1 MTIFFYCGIIIET
14 TSKIQGESYML
25 DALLQ
30 YENPGISIFG
40 FKIYAY
46 AIIIVCG
53 MIAAFFVI
61 SLLFKRRN
69 MSSDLF
75 LTYFCVTLPVAL
87 ITTRLFYCITD
98 GLPLKDWFSMESI
111 REGGLSIIG
120 GILGGTIS
128 VLAVSYF
135 KKVNFFRAADCIV
148 VGLLLAQA
156 IGRWGNFANQEVY
169 GAEVTNEALQ
179 FFPFAVYINKTDGG
193 SCLQT
198 FVLTFEKIFGGN
210 SDISGGTWHYAFF
223 FYESFI
229 NLVVAILL
237 FVHAWKNPK
246 KPNGLNVAFYFINYG
261 LVRSIME
268 PLRDPSYI
276 LGDKVQWS
284 FVFSLLMLFAG
295 IALLLVLLFLNRKEE
310 GKYIGSAIGDPYG
323 ITAYIKDNKKEVAYL
338 TKINMMC
345 KIFPENYVKP
355 APEKE
360 EETEENDE
368 EQELGE
374 NDGIGGNGGDN
385 ESRENGKKDGK
396 GADEE

>member
-1 MTIFFYCGIIIET
+1 MPN
-14 TSKIQGESYML
+14 
-25 DALLQ
+25 ALLQ

-53 MIAAFFVI
+53 MVAAFFVI

-98 GLPLKDWFSMESI
+98 GLPLKDWFSIESI

-284 FVFSLLMLFAG
+284 FVFSLLMLFGG
-295 IALLLVLLFLNRKEE
+295 IALLFTLLYLNKKKE
-310 GKYIGSAIGDPYG
+310 GKYIGSDVGDPYG

-355 APEKE
+355 APEGDE
-360 EETEENDE
+360 ASEENDE
-368 EQELGE
+368 EQKLGE
-374 NDGIGGNGGDN
+374 NDGIDGNGGDG
-385 ESRENGKKDGK
+385 ESPENHRIGENGKKDGK

>member
-1 MTIFFYCGIIIET
+1 MPN
-14 TSKIQGESYML
+14 
-25 DALLQ
+25 ALLQ

-53 MIAAFFVI
+53 MVAAFFVI

-284 FVFSLLMLFAG
+284 FVFSLLMLFGG
-295 IALLLVLLFLNRKEE
+295 IALLFTLLYLNKKKE
-310 GKYIGSAIGDPYG
+310 GKYIGSDVGDPYG

-355 APEKE
+355 APEGDE
-360 EETEENDE
+360 ASEENDE
-368 EQELGE
+368 EQKLGE
-374 NDGIGGNGGDN
+374 NDGIDGNGGDG
-385 ESRENGKKDGK
+385 ESPENHRIGENGKKDGK

>member
-1 MTIFFYCGIIIET
+1 MPN
-14 TSKIQGESYML
+14 
-25 DALLQ
+25 ALLQ

-53 MIAAFFVI
+53 MVAAFFVI

-198 FVLTFEKIFGGN
+198 FILTFEKIFGGN

-284 FVFSLLMLFAG
+284 FVFSLLMLFGG
-295 IALLLVLLFLNRKEE
+295 IALLFTLLYLNKKKE
-310 GKYIGSAIGDPYG
+310 GKYIGSDVGDPYG

-355 APEKE
+355 APEGDE
-360 EETEENDE
+360 ASEENDE
-368 EQELGE
+368 EQKLGE
-374 NDGIGGNGGDN
+374 NDGIDGNGGDG
-385 ESRENGKKDGK
+385 ESPENHRIGENGKKDGK

>member
-1 MTIFFYCGIIIET
+1 
-14 TSKIQGESYML
+14 ML

-295 IALLLVLLFLNRKEE
+295 IALLLVLLFLNRKKE

-323 ITAYIKDNKKEVAYL
+323 IAAYIKDNKKEVAYL

>member
-284 FVFSLLMLFAG
+284 FVFSLLMLFRGHRVVARS
-295 IALLLVLLFLNRKEE
+295 AVPQQKE
-310 GKYIGSAIGDPYG
+310 GGQIYRLRHRRS
-323 ITAYIKDNKKEVAYL
+323 L
-338 TKINMMC
+338 R
-345 KIFPENYVKP
+345 NYRLY
-355 APEKE
+355 
-360 EETEENDE
+360 
-368 EQELGE
+368 QGQ
-374 NDGIGGNGGDN
+374 
-385 ESRENGKKDGK
+385 
-396 GADEE
+396 

>member
-1 MTIFFYCGIIIET
+1 MPN
-14 TSKIQGESYML
+14 
-25 DALLQ
+25 ALLQ

-53 MIAAFFVI
+53 MVAAFFVI

-198 FVLTFEKIFGGN
+198 FILTFEKIFGGN

-229 NLVVAILL
+229 NFVVAILL

-284 FVFSLLMLFAG
+284 FVFSLLMLFGG
-295 IALLLVLLFLNRKEE
+295 IALLFTLLYLNKKKE
-310 GKYIGSAIGDPYG
+310 GKYIGSDVGDPYG

-355 APEKE
+355 APEGDE
-360 EETEENDE
+360 ASEENDE
-368 EQELGE
+368 EQKLGE
-374 NDGIGGNGGDN
+374 NDGIDGNGGDG
-385 ESRENGKKDGK
+385 ESPENHGIGENGKKDGK